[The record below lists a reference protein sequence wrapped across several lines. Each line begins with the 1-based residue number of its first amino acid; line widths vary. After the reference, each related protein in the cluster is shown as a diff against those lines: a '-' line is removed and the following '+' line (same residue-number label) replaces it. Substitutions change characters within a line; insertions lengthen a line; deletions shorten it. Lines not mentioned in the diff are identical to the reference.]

1 MDLDRLNQ
9 WLTLAASVGVI
20 IGLIFLIV
28 EINQSNRIASY
39 AAEPSRRNQ
48 FIELNSVGIENS
60 QIVAKLQAGD
70 MELSPPERAQ
80 ALMMAKQ
87 LLNTWKDAE
96 AAYDHGLLSD
106 ETFHPTIRSIK
117 VTVQESPGLTPFLAY
132 LVDVYKLA
140 DESSLVSQKLD
151 EEVTQANE

>member
-39 AAEPSRRNQ
+39 AAEHSRRNQ

-106 ETFHPTIRSIK
+106 ETFNTTLRSIK

-151 EEVTQANE
+151 EEVKKANE